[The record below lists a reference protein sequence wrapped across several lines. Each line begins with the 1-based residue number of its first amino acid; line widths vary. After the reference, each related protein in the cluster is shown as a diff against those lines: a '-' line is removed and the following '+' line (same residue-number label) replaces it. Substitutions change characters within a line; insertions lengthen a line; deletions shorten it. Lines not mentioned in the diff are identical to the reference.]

1 MTPLVEGGISVADQR
16 PPVVVLDDLSAGHRD
31 AITAPLEVCN
41 LGDRDGL
48 AAVFAKHKPRSVIHF
63 AAKCYVGESVED
75 PAKYYEHNV
84 MYTWTLLQAMRE
96 SGCRNIVFSSSC
108 ATYGDPVEMPM
119 TDESVYVHNRI
130 AFDTTGA
137 IRSLSSQPEE
147 VVLAFPTRRDK
158 TTAATLPPGA
168 TKHVATTV
176 TGEQRGGLAAT
187 PDHSAATQCRTGG
200 EIMAR
205 AYAYA
210 NYTATYG
217 PQHLD
222 ASCSGRTRPGHATWS
237 TVTGAIYRYAG
248 YQTLEAYDAAVQA
261 GKVVGDVKQA
271 DGVASCANGVDC
283 SGFVSQVWGA
293 SYHSTHWMHN
303 ITTVIDRAQLIPG
316 DALHKI
322 GHVRLVEKNLGSDGV
337 LVVESTTGNYDRV
350 IARWMSWGS
359 NNAYKTVR
367 YHQHCGYYGEPPMPE
382 PEPEPEPKP
391 KPAPCPSPHAR
402 KVLADPVV
410 QKAFDDAWRKS
421 KEGTPDEHEESF
433 WVVQRKLRH
442 TGKVTYRTDIV
453 WDKPGTTARSGG
465 SNKPRVSRGRIVM
478 HAHTHPGP
486 GAEHKQNDAYAND
499 QASPA
504 DITNQNT
511 TGVPSAV
518 RYGRGADPKNTK
530 TFLVPLP
537 DKKLLLTPRELNWKC
552 PKPPAPPPGAPP
564 PVKPT
569 PCNDCARTTGDPHLE
584 THDSLSFDL
593 QAAGEFV
600 AVNID
605 GKPRLQ
611 VRLEPIGS
619 SRRIS
624 TTTAVAMKV
633 GLARVSIR
641 PGLGLYV
648 EGHPVNLHPSAQALA
663 GQQALVMVGN
673 QLTTLEAEKFA
684 LAGGGQVQ
692 RFGSDYLIDW
702 PDKSRLWV
710 QVQPRSLD
718 IFF

>member
-1 MTPLVEGGISVADQR
+1 
-16 PPVVVLDDLSAGHRD
+16 
-31 AITAPLEVCN
+31 
-41 LGDRDGL
+41 
-48 AAVFAKHKPRSVIHF
+48 
-63 AAKCYVGESVED
+63 
-75 PAKYYEHNV
+75 
-84 MYTWTLLQAMRE
+84 
-96 SGCRNIVFSSSC
+96 
-108 ATYGDPVEMPM
+108 
-119 TDESVYVHNRI
+119 
-130 AFDTTGA
+130 
-137 IRSLSSQPEE
+137 
-147 VVLAFPTRRDK
+147 
-158 TTAATLPPGA
+158 
-168 TKHVATTV
+168 
-176 TGEQRGGLAAT
+176 
-187 PDHSAATQCRTGG
+187 
-200 EIMAR
+200 
-205 AYAYA
+205 
-210 NYTATYG
+210 
-217 PQHLD
+217 
-222 ASCSGRTRPGHATWS
+222 
-237 TVTGAIYRYAG
+237 
-248 YQTLEAYDAAVQA
+248 
-261 GKVVGDVKQA
+261 
-271 DGVASCANGVDC
+271 
-283 SGFVSQVWGA
+283 
-293 SYHSTHWMHN
+293 
-303 ITTVIDRAQLIPG
+303 
-316 DALHKI
+316 
-322 GHVRLVEKNLGSDGV
+322 
-337 LVVESTTGNYDRV
+337 
-350 IARWMSWGS
+350 
-359 NNAYKTVR
+359 
-367 YHQHCGYYGEPPMPE
+367 
-382 PEPEPEPKP
+382 
-391 KPAPCPSPHAR
+391 
-402 KVLADPVV
+402 
-410 QKAFDDAWRKS
+410 KS

-518 RYGRGADPKNTK
+518 RYGRGADPKNTQ

-584 THDSLSFDL
+584 THDSLGFDL

-648 EGHPVNLHPSAQALA
+648 EGHPVNLDPSAQALA

-718 IFF
+718 IFFDTALETKGRTRGLFGVFNDQQADDLTTRDGTVIAKPTFEPLYKQFAESWRVTPAESLFDYQPGETTETFTDRTMPDQPVTLDSLDAASRTKADQQCRAAGIVDPVALDECTLDLALSGDLAFLASARAVQQIAHTTNQVPVAGTGDSDSTTHQSLKIAGSFRVAYDLSQGNTTSTPMVVSVDPPREAVERGGTRLIYDGAKKTLCTGNKTTMQCFTSDESTGLGQVGAFGIREDPKTIE